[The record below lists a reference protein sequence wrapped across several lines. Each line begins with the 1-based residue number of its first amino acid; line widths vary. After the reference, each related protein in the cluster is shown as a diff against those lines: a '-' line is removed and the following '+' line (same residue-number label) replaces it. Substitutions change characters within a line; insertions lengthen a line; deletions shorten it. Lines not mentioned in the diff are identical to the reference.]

1 MNTLVNVLQI
11 VTPAADTLNS
21 ALSSFYSEMAT
32 ITSSTSTVTS
42 DGVQPE
48 VNEGKLVDNATDK
61 AKKKKKTKVS
71 VKIVKETY
79 CTLILFR

>member
-1 MNTLVNVLQI
+1 MNVFQI
-11 VTPAADTLNS
+11 VTPATDTLNS

-42 DGVQPE
+42 DGVQAE
-48 VNEGKLVDNATDK
+48 VNEAKLGENGTDK

-71 VKIVKETY
+71 TKILKK
-79 CTLILFR
+79 I